1 MHLSL
6 ATMHLSLATM
16 HLSLATMHLSLA
28 TMHLSLATMQ
38 LSLATMHLSLATMQ
52 LPCYRSITPLYLLT
66 PPVLSR
72 WDPAAYRAGGCICLL
87 QQMRNRTVPAPGNK
101 RGLGHAPQGLPP
113 LVPRPAA
120 GPVADVSFSAA
131 AGYGADRS
139 QDPMQAAGSNAAVS
153 NVHTKSY
160 RAFCDVILP
169 LASHISTLPQT
180 THFIFRE
187 EEILQTL
194 LHDVHNKCPELCK
207 DRSTF
212 LRTVESIVFPL

>member
-1 MHLSL
+1 
-6 ATMHLSLATM
+6 
-16 HLSLATMHLSLA
+16 
-28 TMHLSLATMQ
+28 
-38 LSLATMHLSLATMQ
+38 
-52 LPCYRSITPLYLLT
+52 
-66 PPVLSR
+66 
-72 WDPAAYRAGGCICLL
+72 
-87 QQMRNRTVPAPGNK
+87 MRNRTVPAPGNK
-101 RGLGHAPQGLPP
+101 RGLGHAVQGLPP

-120 GPVADVSFSAA
+120 GPVADASLSAP
-131 AGYGADRS
+131 GYGASGVDRS
-139 QDPMQAAGSNAAVS
+139 QAAGSNAAVS